1 MITYFKAALS
11 EVWQDKRTLWVRMY
25 LPLLLFS
32 GLLLLVSLS
41 LNTAGGSSNF
51 GGDEN
56 GAASESPKSTV
67 GIVTNNNGDSLVQ
80 QLRIIESVKYQMVDN
95 MDTVQE
101 MMNNGDL
108 DLAIV
113 IDEFFDDAIKTG
125 NSGEVLVYHNGYD
138 DALKEGIKSNIDWYE
153 RRILNQ
159 RMEKSGFDAS
169 YTDPVNV
176 SEINAYEFKDTTPND
191 SSDSEDNATV
201 FNEIGGVFI
210 LLFFYFAWLGGIY
223 PALALF
229 TSDRLSSIITDESQ
243 KVLLGRTLAVAF
255 FSILHALLFLGIVLL
270 IFRPYQPSGNLYAA
284 MIKTAL
290 RTDLLPLIILSLLPL
305 SALFATFKS
314 WSVTK
319 QGTFKEAQNRLQP
332 LKISVGLFI
341 LIGIT
346 AGFGMSLA
354 VYLIPV
360 VNIGTL
366 SRLLLQ
372 NNLNW
377 LYLAIT
383 FVSCF
388 SFAYWCNQFALK
400 EFVKRVKAPFDD
412 ALQTHQM
419 TTSNFD
425 ESQDKISDKINDI
438 ENDEKVE

>member
-1 MITYFKAALS
+1 MITYFKVALS

-41 LNTAGGSSNF
+41 LNTAGGTSNF
-51 GGDEN
+51 SEDEDGG
-56 GAASESPKSTV
+56 GASESQKSTV
-67 GIVTNNNGDSLVQ
+67 GIVTNNNGDSLVR
-80 QLRIIESVKYQMVDN
+80 QLQVIETVKYQMIDN
-95 MDTVQE
+95 IDTVQE

-138 DALKEGIKSNIDWYE
+138 DALKEGIKNNIDWYE

-159 RMEKSGFDAS
+159 RLVNSGFDAS
-169 YTDPVNV
+169 YIDPVNI
-176 SEINAYEFKDTTPND
+176 SEINAYEFKDTTENNSD
-191 SSDSEDNATV
+191 DSEDNATV

-229 TSDRLSSIITDESQ
+229 TTDRLSSIITDEPQ
-243 KVLLGRTLAVAF
+243 KVLLGKTLAVAF

-284 MIKTAL
+284 MIKTGL
-290 RTDLLPLIILSLLPL
+290 RADLLPLIIVSLLPL
-305 SALFATFKS
+305 AALFATFKS

-346 AGFGMSLA
+346 AGFGTTLA

-360 VNIGTL
+360 INIGTL

-372 NNLNW
+372 ENLNW
-377 LYLAIT
+377 FYLIIT

-412 ALQTHQM
+412 TLQTPQM
-419 TTSNFD
+419 TTTDFD
-425 ESQDKISDKINDI
+425 ESQSNI
-438 ENDEKVE
+438 EDTEK

>member
-1 MITYFKAALS
+1 MITYFKVALS

-41 LNTAGGSSNF
+41 LNTAGGTSNF
-51 GGDEN
+51 SEDEDGG
-56 GAASESPKSTV
+56 GASESQKSTV
-67 GIVTNNNGDSLVQ
+67 GIVTNNNGDSLVR
-80 QLRIIESVKYQMVDN
+80 QLQVIETVKYQMIDN
-95 MDTVQE
+95 IDTVQE

-138 DALKEGIKSNIDWYE
+138 DALKEGIKNNIDWYE

-159 RMEKSGFDAS
+159 RLANSGFDAS
-169 YTDPVNV
+169 YIDPVNI
-176 SEINAYEFKDTTPND
+176 SEINAYEFKDATENNSD
-191 SSDSEDNATV
+191 DSEDNATV

-229 TSDRLSSIITDESQ
+229 TTDRLSSIITDEPQ
-243 KVLLGRTLAVAF
+243 KVLLGKTLAVAF

-284 MIKTAL
+284 MIKTGL
-290 RTDLLPLIILSLLPL
+290 RADLLPLIILSLLPL
-305 SALFATFKS
+305 AALFATFKS

-346 AGFGMSLA
+346 AGFGTTLA

-360 VNIGTL
+360 INIGTL

-372 NNLNW
+372 ENLNW
-377 LYLAIT
+377 LYLIIT

-412 ALQTHQM
+412 TLQTPQM
-419 TTSNFD
+419 TTTDFD
-425 ESQDKISDKINDI
+425 ESQSNI
-438 ENDEKVE
+438 EDTEK

>member
-1 MITYFKAALS
+1 MITYFKVALS

-41 LNTAGGSSNF
+41 LNTAGGTSNF
-51 GGDEN
+51 SENEDGG
-56 GAASESPKSTV
+56 GASESQKSTV
-67 GIVTNNNGDSLVQ
+67 GIVTNNNGDSLVR
-80 QLRIIESVKYQMVDN
+80 QLQVIETVKYQMIDN
-95 MDTVQE
+95 VDTVQE

-138 DALKEGIKSNIDWYE
+138 DALKEGIKNNIDWYE

-159 RMEKSGFDAS
+159 RLANSGFDAS
-169 YTDPVNV
+169 YIDPVNI
-176 SEINAYEFKDTTPND
+176 SEINAYEFKDTTENNSD
-191 SSDSEDNATV
+191 DSEDNATV

-229 TSDRLSSIITDESQ
+229 TTDRLSSIITDEPQ
-243 KVLLGRTLAVAF
+243 KVLLGKTLAVAF

-284 MIKTAL
+284 MIKTGL
-290 RTDLLPLIILSLLPL
+290 RADLLPLIILSLLPL
-305 SALFATFKS
+305 AALFATFKS

-346 AGFGMSLA
+346 AGFGTTLA

-360 VNIGTL
+360 INIGTL

-372 NNLNW
+372 ENLNW
-377 LYLAIT
+377 LYLIIT

-400 EFVKRVKAPFDD
+400 EFVKRVKVPFDD
-412 ALQTHQM
+412 ALQTPQM
-419 TTSNFD
+419 TTTDFD
-425 ESQDKISDKINDI
+425 ESQSNI
-438 ENDEKVE
+438 EDTEK

>member
-1 MITYFKAALS
+1 MITYFKVALS

-41 LNTAGGSSNF
+41 LNTAGGTSNF
-51 GGDEN
+51 SENEDGG
-56 GAASESPKSTV
+56 GASESQKSTV
-67 GIVTNNNGDSLVQ
+67 GIVTNNNGDSLVR
-80 QLRIIESVKYQMVDN
+80 QLQVIETVKYQMIDN
-95 MDTVQE
+95 VDTVQE

-138 DALKEGIKSNIDWYE
+138 DALKEGIKNNIDWYE

-159 RMEKSGFDAS
+159 RLANSGFDAS
-169 YTDPVNV
+169 YIDPVNI
-176 SEINAYEFKDTTPND
+176 SEINAYEFKDTTENNSD
-191 SSDSEDNATV
+191 DSEDNATV

-229 TSDRLSSIITDESQ
+229 TTDRLSSIITDEPQ
-243 KVLLGRTLAVAF
+243 KVLLGKTLAVAF

-284 MIKTAL
+284 MIKTGL
-290 RTDLLPLIILSLLPL
+290 RADLLPLIIVSLLPL
-305 SALFATFKS
+305 AALFATFKS

-346 AGFGMSLA
+346 AGFGTTLA

-360 VNIGTL
+360 INIGTL

-372 NNLNW
+372 ENLNW
-377 LYLAIT
+377 LYLIIT

-400 EFVKRVKAPFDD
+400 EFVKRVKVPFDD
-412 ALQTHQM
+412 ALQTPQM
-419 TTSNFD
+419 TTTDFD
-425 ESQDKISDKINDI
+425 ESQSNI
-438 ENDEKVE
+438 EDTEK

>member
-1 MITYFKAALS
+1 MITYFKIALS

-41 LNTAGGSSNF
+41 LNTAGGTSNF
-51 GGDEN
+51 SENEDGG
-56 GAASESPKSTV
+56 GASESQKSTV
-67 GIVTNNNGDSLVQ
+67 GIVTNNNGDSLVR
-80 QLRIIESVKYQMVDN
+80 QLQVIETVKYQMIDN
-95 MDTVQE
+95 IDTVQE

-138 DALKEGIKSNIDWYE
+138 DALKEGIKNNIDWYE

-159 RMEKSGFDAS
+159 RLANSGFDAS
-169 YTDPVNV
+169 YIDPVNI
-176 SEINAYEFKDTTPND
+176 SEINAYEFKDTTENNSD
-191 SSDSEDNATV
+191 DSEDNATV

-229 TSDRLSSIITDESQ
+229 TTDRLSSIITDEPQ
-243 KVLLGRTLAVAF
+243 KVLLGKTLAVAF

-270 IFRPYQPSGNLYAA
+270 IFRPYQSSGNLYAA
-284 MIKTAL
+284 MIKTGL
-290 RTDLLPLIILSLLPL
+290 RADLLPLIIVSLLPL
-305 SALFATFKS
+305 AALFATFKS

-346 AGFGMSLA
+346 AGFGTTLA

-360 VNIGTL
+360 INIGTL

-372 NNLNW
+372 ENLNW
-377 LYLAIT
+377 LYLIIT

-412 ALQTHQM
+412 TLQTPQM
-419 TTSNFD
+419 TTTDFD
-425 ESQDKISDKINDI
+425 ESQSNI
-438 ENDEKVE
+438 EDTEK

>member
-1 MITYFKAALS
+1 MITYFKVALS

-41 LNTAGGSSNF
+41 LNTAGGTSNF
-51 GGDEN
+51 SENEDGG
-56 GAASESPKSTV
+56 GASESQKSTV
-67 GIVTNNNGDSLVQ
+67 GIVTNNNGDSLVR
-80 QLRIIESVKYQMVDN
+80 QLQVIETVKYQMIDN
-95 MDTVQE
+95 IDTVQE

-138 DALKEGIKSNIDWYE
+138 DALKEGIKNNIDWYE

-159 RMEKSGFDAS
+159 RLANSSFDAS
-169 YTDPVNV
+169 YIDPVNI
-176 SEINAYEFKDTTPND
+176 SEINAYEFKDTTENNSD
-191 SSDSEDNATV
+191 DSEDNATV

-229 TSDRLSSIITDESQ
+229 TTDRLSSIITDEPQ
-243 KVLLGRTLAVAF
+243 KVLLGKTLAVAF

-284 MIKTAL
+284 MIKTGL
-290 RTDLLPLIILSLLPL
+290 RADLLPLIILSLLPL
-305 SALFATFKS
+305 AAVFATFKS

-346 AGFGMSLA
+346 AGFGTTLA

-360 VNIGTL
+360 INIGTL

-372 NNLNW
+372 ENLNW
-377 LYLAIT
+377 LYLIIT

-400 EFVKRVKAPFDD
+400 EFIKRVKAPFDD
-412 ALQTHQM
+412 TLQTPQM
-419 TTSNFD
+419 TTTDFD
-425 ESQDKISDKINDI
+425 ESQSNI
-438 ENDEKVE
+438 EDTEK

>member
-1 MITYFKAALS
+1 MITYFKVALS

-41 LNTAGGSSNF
+41 LNTAGGTSNF
-51 GGDEN
+51 SEDEDGG
-56 GAASESPKSTV
+56 GTSESQKSTV
-67 GIVTNNNGDSLVQ
+67 GIVTNNNGDSLVR
-80 QLRIIESVKYQMVDN
+80 QLQVIETVKYQMIDN
-95 MDTVQE
+95 IDTVQE

-125 NSGEVLVYHNGYD
+125 NSGEVLLYHNGYD
-138 DALKEGIKSNIDWYE
+138 DALKEGIKNNIDWYE

-159 RMEKSGFDAS
+159 RLTTSGFDAS
-169 YTDPVNV
+169 YIDPVNV
-176 SEINAYEFKDTTPND
+176 SEINAYEFKDTTENNSD
-191 SSDSEDNATV
+191 DSEDNATV

-210 LLFFYFAWLGGIY
+210 LLFFYFAWLGGVY

-229 TSDRLSSIITDESQ
+229 TTDRLSSIITDEPQ
-243 KVLLGRTLAVAF
+243 KVLLGKTLAVAF

-284 MIKTAL
+284 MIKTGL
-290 RTDLLPLIILSLLPL
+290 RADLLPLIILSLLPL
-305 SALFATFKS
+305 AALFATFKS

-346 AGFGMSLA
+346 AGFGTTLA
-354 VYLIPV
+354 VYLIPII
-360 VNIGTL
+360 NIGTL

-372 NNLNW
+372 ENLNW
-377 LYLAIT
+377 LYFIIT

-400 EFVKRVKAPFDD
+400 EFIKRVKAPSDD
-412 ALQTHQM
+412 TLQTPQV
-419 TTSNFD
+419 TATDFD
-425 ESQDKISDKINDI
+425 ESQSNI
-438 ENDEKVE
+438 EDTEK